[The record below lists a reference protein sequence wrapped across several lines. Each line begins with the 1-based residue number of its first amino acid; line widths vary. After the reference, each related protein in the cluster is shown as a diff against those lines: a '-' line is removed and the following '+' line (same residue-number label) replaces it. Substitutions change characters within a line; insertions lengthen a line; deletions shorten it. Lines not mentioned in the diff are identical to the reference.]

1 MKEVV
6 ITLLVAI
13 LIFFIFRNSRYIKD
27 EPLILTKID
36 TVYQEKTFT
45 KFTKGKDI
53 PYFIIDNDIHTV
65 EFTDTIHDT
74 ITIVKD
80 YLTTKVFTD
89 TFTIDSSKF
98 TIIDTI
104 SQNTIQGRRFL
115 ADIKERTIRI
125 TNDIYHKD
133 KNTFYLG
140 VLGDLRR
147 FDNKLGIGVGLGYK
161 TPKNGLFIFGASTN
175 QYSVGYYKKLF

>member
-13 LIFFIFRNSRYIKD
+13 LIIFIARTSRYTKD
-27 EPLILTKID
+27 EPVIITHYD
-36 TVYQEKTFT
+36 TVYNEKTLI
-45 KFTKGKDI
+45 KYTKGKDI
-53 PYFIIDNDIHTV
+53 PHLVISDIILKDTV
-65 EFTDTIHDT
+65 HDT

-80 YLTTKVFTD
+80 YLTTKVYTD

-104 SQNTIQGRRFL
+104 SQNAIQGRQFL
-115 ADIKERTIRI
+115 AHIKERTITI

-133 KNTFYLG
+133 KNSLYLG
-140 VLGDLRR
+140 ILGDLRR
-147 FDNKLGIGVGLGYK
+147 FDNKLGIGVGLTFK
-161 TPKNGLFIFGASTN
+161 TAKNDLFTFGASTN
-175 QYSVGYYKKLF
+175 FYSVGFHKKIF

>member
-53 PYFIIDNDIHTV
+53 PYLILQDNYILDTV
-65 EFTDTIHDT
+65 RDT

-80 YLTTKVFTD
+80 YLTVKVFTD

-133 KNTFYLG
+133 KNAFYFG

-147 FDNKLGIGVGLGYK
+147 FDNKLGLGVGLGYK

>member
-13 LIFFIFRNSRYIKD
+13 LIFFIFKNAHYTKD
-27 EPLILTKID
+27 EPYILTKID
-36 TVYQEKTFT
+36 TVYQEKTLT
-45 KFTKGKDI
+45 KYTKGKNI
-53 PYFIIDNDIHTV
+53 PYSVISEVIRIDTI
-65 EFTDTIHDT
+65 TDTIK
-74 ITIVKD
+74 ILND
-80 YLTTKVFTD
+80 YLSVKVYTD

-115 ADIKERTIRI
+115 ADIKERTITI

-133 KNTFYLG
+133 KNSLYLG
-140 VLGDLRR
+140 FLGDLRR
-147 FDNKLGIGVGLGYK
+147 FDNKLGIGVGLTFK
-161 TPKNGLFIFGASTN
+161 TAKNDLFNFGATTN
-175 QYSVGYYKKLF
+175 QFSVGYYKKLF

>member
-27 EPLILTKID
+27 EPYILTKID

-53 PYFIIDNDIHTV
+53 PYLVLQDNYILDTV
-65 EFTDTIHDT
+65 RDT

-80 YLTTKVFTD
+80 YLTVKVFTD

-133 KNTFYLG
+133 KNAFYFG

>member
-13 LIFFIFRNSRYIKD
+13 LIFFIFRNSGYIKD

-36 TVYQEKTFT
+36 TLYQEKTFT

-53 PYFIIDNDIHTV
+53 PYLVLQDNYILDTV
-65 EFTDTIHDT
+65 RDT

-80 YLTTKVFTD
+80 YLTVKVFTD

-133 KNTFYLG
+133 KNAFYFG

-147 FDNKLGIGVGLGYK
+147 FDNKLGLGIGLGYK

>member
-13 LIFFIFRNSRYIKD
+13 LIIFIARNSRYTKD
-27 EPLILTKID
+27 EPVIITHID
-36 TVYQEKTFT
+36 TVYQQKTYT
-45 KFTKGKDI
+45 KYIKGDSI
-53 PYFIIDNDIHTV
+53 PFVVLSDNIQK
-65 EFTDTIHDT
+65 DTIRDT

-89 TFTIDSSKF
+89 SFSLDSSKF

-115 ADIKERTIRI
+115 ADIHEKTII
-125 TNDIYHKD
+125 INNNIYHKD
-133 KNTFYLG
+133 KNTLYMGF
-140 VLGDLRR
+140 LGDLRR
-147 FDNKLGIGVGLGYK
+147 FDNNLGIGIGLGFK
-161 TPKNGLFIFGASTN
+161 TAKNDLFTFGLTTN
-175 QYSVGYYKKLF
+175 QYSVGFYKKLF

>member
-13 LIFFIFRNSRYIKD
+13 LIIFIARTARYTKD
-27 EPLILTKID
+27 EPIIVTKTD

-45 KFTKGKDI
+45 KYTKGKDI
-53 PYFIIDNDIHTV
+53 PYLVIQDNFIL
-65 EFTDTIHDT
+65 DTIHDT
-74 ITIVKD
+74 VKIVND
-80 YLTTKVFTD
+80 YLSVKVYTD

-104 SQNTIQGRRFL
+104 SRNTIQGRQFL
-115 ADIKERTIRI
+115 AHIREKTITI

-133 KNTFYLG
+133 KNSLYLG
-140 VLGDLRR
+140 ILGDLRR
-147 FDNKLGIGVGLGYK
+147 FDNKLGIGVGLTFK
-161 TPKNGLFIFGASTN
+161 TAKNDLFNFGATTN
-175 QYSVGYYKKLF
+175 QFSVGYYKKLF

>member
-53 PYFIIDNDIHTV
+53 PYLVLQDNYILDTV
-65 EFTDTIHDT
+65 RDT

-80 YLTTKVFTD
+80 YLTVKVFTD

-133 KNTFYLG
+133 KNAFYFG

-161 TPKNGLFIFGASTN
+161 THKNGLFIFGASTN

>member
-53 PYFIIDNDIHTV
+53 PYLVLQDNYILDTV
-65 EFTDTIHDT
+65 RDT

-133 KNTFYLG
+133 KNAFYLG

>member
-13 LIFFIFRNSRYIKD
+13 LIIFIARTSKYTKD
-27 EPLILTKID
+27 EPVIITKID

-45 KFTKGKDI
+45 KYIKGKDI
-53 PYFIIDNDIHTV
+53 PHLVISDIILK
-65 EFTDTIHDT
+65 DTIHDT
-74 ITIVKD
+74 VTIVKD
-80 YLTTKVFTD
+80 YLTTKVYTD
-89 TFTIDSSKF
+89 TFTLDSSKF

-104 SQNTIQGRRFL
+104 SQNAIQGRQFL
-115 ADIKERTIRI
+115 AHIKERTITI

-133 KNTFYLG
+133 KNSLYLG
-140 VLGDLRR
+140 ILGDLRR
-147 FDNKLGIGVGLGYK
+147 FDNKLGIGVGIGYK

-175 QYSVGYYKKLF
+175 QYSFSYYKKLF

>member
-13 LIFFIFRNSRYIKD
+13 LIFFIFKNAHYTKD
-27 EPLILTKID
+27 EPYILTKID

-45 KFTKGKDI
+45 KYIKGDKI
-53 PYFIIDNDIHTV
+53 PYKVIYDNSRIDTV
-65 EFTDTIHDT
+65 KYPIHDT

-89 TFTIDSSKF
+89 TITIDSSKF

-115 ADIKERTIRI
+115 ADIKERTITI

-133 KNTFYLG
+133 KNSLYLG
-140 VLGDLRR
+140 FLGDLRR
-147 FDNKLGIGVGLGYK
+147 FDNKLGIGVGLTFK
-161 TPKNGLFIFGASTN
+161 TAKNDLFNFGATTN
-175 QYSVGYYKKLF
+175 NFTVGYYKKLF

>member
-53 PYFIIDNDIHTV
+53 PYLVLQDNYILDTV
-65 EFTDTIHDT
+65 RDT

-80 YLTTKVFTD
+80 YLTVKVFTD

-133 KNTFYLG
+133 KNAFYFG

-147 FDNKLGIGVGLGYK
+147 FDNKLGLGVGLGYK

>member
-45 KFTKGKDI
+45 KFTKVKDI
-53 PYFIIDNDIHTV
+53 PYLVLQDNYILDTV
-65 EFTDTIHDT
+65 RDT

-133 KNTFYLG
+133 KNAFYFG

-161 TPKNGLFIFGASTN
+161 TPKNGLFIFAASTN

>member
-13 LIFFIFRNSRYIKD
+13 LIFFIFRNSRYTKD
-27 EPLILTKID
+27 EPYILTKID

-53 PYFIIDNDIHTV
+53 PYLVLQDNFILDTV
-65 EFTDTIHDT
+65 HDT

-89 TFTIDSSKF
+89 TFAIDSSKF

-133 KNTFYLG
+133 KNAFYFG

-147 FDNKLGIGVGLGYK
+147 FDNKLGLGVGLGYK

>member
-53 PYFIIDNDIHTV
+53 PYLVLQDNYILDTV
-65 EFTDTIHDT
+65 RDT

-80 YLTTKVFTD
+80 YLTVKVFTD

-133 KNTFYLG
+133 KYAFYFG

-147 FDNKLGIGVGLGYK
+147 FDNKLGLGVGLGYK